1 MAEVILDLAV
11 APLDRAVAPLDLAVA
26 RFVSP
31 GQDESGDLEAVRR
44 HARGAVIAVI
54 DGIGHGQDAA
64 AAARRAHDI
73 IAEDPQD
80 SPIGLVMRCHE
91 ALRGTRGVVMSIVS
105 VDLAHGSLRWL
116 GVGNVHAVVRRGS
129 AGPGPGSAELLL
141 RAGVVG
147 AGELPTLK
155 TSVIPFREHDTL
167 ILATD
172 GIRPQFADEL
182 SVAGPPQA
190 IADGILASHG
200 AGSDDALV
208 LVARA
213 G

>member
-1 MAEVILDLAV
+1 MAEVII
-11 APLDRAVAPLDLAVA
+11 DRAVATLDLAVA

-31 GQDESGDLEAVRR
+31 GQSDSGDLEAVRR
-44 HARGAVIAVI
+44 HERGAVIAVI
-54 DGIGHGQDAA
+54 DGIGHGQEAA
-64 AAARRAHDI
+64 VAARRARDI
-73 IAEDPQD
+73 IAADPQD
-80 SPIGLVMRCHE
+80 SPIALVMRCHE

-105 VDLAHGSLRWL
+105 IDLVHASLRWL
-116 GVGNVHAVVRRGS
+116 GVGNVRALVQRGA

-147 AGELPTLK
+147 ADELPTLK
-155 TSVIPFREHDTL
+155 TSVISFREHDTL

-190 IADGILASHG
+190 IADGILASHC

>member
-1 MAEVILDLAV
+1 MAEVTLDRGV
-11 APLDRAVAPLDLAVA
+11 APLELAVA

-31 GQDESGDLEAVRR
+31 GQNDSGDLEAVRR

-80 SPIGLVMRCHE
+80 SPIALVMRCHE
-91 ALRGTRGVVMSIVS
+91 ALRGTRGVVMSVVS
-105 VDLAHGSLRWL
+105 IDPARASLRWL
-116 GVGNVHAVVRRGS
+116 GVGNVRALVRRAA
-129 AGPGPGSAELLL
+129 AGPAPESAELLL

-147 AGELPTLK
+147 AGELPILQ
-155 TSVIPFREHDTL
+155 TSVIPFCGHDTL

-172 GIRPQFADEL
+172 GIRPQFADKL

-190 IADGILASHG
+190 IADGILASHC

>member
-1 MAEVILDLAV
+1 MTIDRKV
-11 APLDRAVAPLDLAVA
+11 ATFDLAVA

-31 GQDESGDLEAVRR
+31 GQSDSGDLEAVRR
-44 HARGAVIAVI
+44 HERGAVIAVI
-54 DGIGHGQDAA
+54 DGIGHGLEAA
-64 AAARRAHDI
+64 AAARIAHDI

-80 SPIGLVMRCHE
+80 SPIALVTRCHE

-105 VDLAHGSLRWL
+105 VDATRTALRWL
-116 GVGNVHAVVRRGS
+116 GVGNVRALVQRGC
-129 AGPGPGSAELLL
+129 AGPDAARAELLL

-147 AGELPTLK
+147 AGELPTLR
-155 TSVIPFREHDTL
+155 TSVIPFHEHDTL

-172 GIRPQFADEL
+172 GIRPQFADQL
-182 SVAGPPQA
+182 SVAGPPRA
-190 IADGILASHG
+190 IADGILASHC

-208 LVARA
+208 LVARV

>member
-1 MAEVILDLAV
+1 MAEVILDL
-11 APLDRAVAPLDLAVA
+11 AVAPLDLAVA

-31 GQDESGDLEAVRR
+31 GQDDSGDLEAVRR

-54 DGIGHGQDAA
+54 DGIGHGQEAA

-80 SPIGLVMRCHE
+80 SPIALVMRCHE
-91 ALRGTRGVVMSIVS
+91 ALRNTRGVVLSIVS

-116 GVGNVHAVVRRGS
+116 GVGNVRALVRRGS
-129 AGPGPGSAELLL
+129 AAPGPESAD
-141 RAGVVG
+141 V
-147 AGELPTLK
+147 
-155 TSVIPFREHDTL
+155 
-167 ILATD
+167 
-172 GIRPQFADEL
+172 
-182 SVAGPPQA
+182 
-190 IADGILASHG
+190 
-200 AGSDDALV
+200 GSDDALV